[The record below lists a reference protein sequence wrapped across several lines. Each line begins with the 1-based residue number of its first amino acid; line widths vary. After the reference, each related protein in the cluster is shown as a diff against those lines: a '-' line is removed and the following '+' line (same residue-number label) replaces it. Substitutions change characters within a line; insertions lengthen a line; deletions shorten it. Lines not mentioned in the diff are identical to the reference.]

1 MKKRILNLLIP
12 AVAAAAMMGA
22 GGTQAVGLEGA
33 TVTLAGYCCAAPIES
48 NRGTTFATATVGAG
62 IEFPE
67 GSLRTLRSGDIL
79 IGAVTDISANQLDSR
94 ATVFDRAL
102 SGTFNGSVL
111 TFTGAGVPSI
121 LNVTLDPLSTYT
133 PIGISFTANS
143 ISVNNA
149 GLFFSPSSR
158 LVLDIATAPVPEPET
173 YLLMLAG
180 LAILGTI
187 AKRRSS

>member
-1 MKKRILNLLIP
+1 MKKKILNLLIP
-12 AVAAAAMMGA
+12 AVAAAAMTGA

-33 TVTLAGYCCAAPIES
+33 TVTLAGYCCTAPIES

-79 IGAVTDISANQLDSR
+79 IGAVTDISANQIDSR

-102 SGTFNGSVL
+102 SGTFNGTVL

-158 LVLDIATAPVPEPET
+158 LVLDITTAPVPEPET